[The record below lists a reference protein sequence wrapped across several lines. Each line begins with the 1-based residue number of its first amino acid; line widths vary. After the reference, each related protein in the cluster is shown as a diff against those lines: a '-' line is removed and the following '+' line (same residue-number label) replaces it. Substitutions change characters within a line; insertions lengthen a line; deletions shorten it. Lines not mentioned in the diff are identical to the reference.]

1 MPLPDI
7 LDIWFKIDRQKLR
20 ALDLPVEEISIAE
33 IEYNLD
39 IPYLEQE

>member
-7 LDIWFKIDRQKLR
+7 LDLPFKIDEPKLW
-20 ALDLPVEEISIAE
+20 AIDLPVEEIALTDLWH
-33 IEYNLD
+33 NMD